1 MGLLSTPWPSGGR
14 RAYAKRPARTV
25 AGIACPR
32 TVARSMLGASVAHTQ
47 SAILTASLLVVAG
60 CATTKL
66 DAQWSDPQFAGRSL
80 RGAKVL
86 IACEAAEVA
95 VRRICQEQLAAQ
107 VSAVGARPVMGP
119 DFANPTPGRLLPA
132 DQYLPAA
139 RGAGAAAVLAA
150 AMAPDASYVAPGPSI
165 GFGIGGFG
173 GSHGGGGVGVGVGLD
188 LPVGAGKVRTAYAAN
203 SMLTDVASGRM
214 MWSVKASTPA
224 SEDLGAQVAELAKAV
239 VGAAQKAGLF

>member
-1 MGLLSTPWPSGGR
+1 MFRPILIGSAT
-14 RAYAKRPARTV
+14 PAR
-25 AGIACPR
+25 
-32 TVARSMLGASVAHTQ
+32 H
-47 SAILTASLLVVAG
+47 AILTASLLVLAG

-107 VSAVGARPVMGP
+107 VSAAGARPVMGP
-119 DFANPTPGRLLPA
+119 DFANPTPGRLMA
-132 DQYLPAA
+132 GDAYLPAA
-139 RGAGAAAVLAA
+139 RGAGASAVLAA
-150 AMAPDASYVAPGPSI
+150 AMAPDTTYVAPGPSFGI
-165 GFGIGGFG
+165 GIGGFG
-173 GSHGGGGVGVGVGLD
+173 GGRGGGGVGVGVGVD
-188 LPVGAGKVRTAYAAN
+188 LPVGAGQVRTAYAAN

-224 SEDLGAQVAELAKAV
+224 SEDLNAQVAELAKAV
-239 VGAAQKAGLF
+239 VGAAQKAGFF